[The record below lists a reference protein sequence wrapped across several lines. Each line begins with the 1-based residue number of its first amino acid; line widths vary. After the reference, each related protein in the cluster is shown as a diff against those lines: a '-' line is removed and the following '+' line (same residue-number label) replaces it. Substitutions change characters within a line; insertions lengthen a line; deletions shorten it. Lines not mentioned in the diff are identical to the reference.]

1 MSIDQAALFLTGS
14 ILFGIGIVCLTVAV
28 LAVNNLFSKFWKPV
42 ALTKYLFPTTLGDT
56 PPRFVDTIEPTMN
69 KDTK

>member
-1 MSIDQAALFLTGS
+1 MSIEQAASFLTSS
-14 ILFGIGIVCLTVAV
+14 ILFGFGAVCLTITV

-42 ALTKYLFPTTLGDT
+42 VFTKYLFPTTLGDA
-56 PPRFVDTIEPTMN
+56 PPRFVDTVEPTMN